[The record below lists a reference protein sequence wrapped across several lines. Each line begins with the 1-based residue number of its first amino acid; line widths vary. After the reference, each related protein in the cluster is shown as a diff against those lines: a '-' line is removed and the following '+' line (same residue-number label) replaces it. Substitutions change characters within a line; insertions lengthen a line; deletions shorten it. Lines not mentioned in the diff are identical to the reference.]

1 MELVY
6 TPLIVLFAIFV
17 IYGGLVIPV
26 REITESIRDRRSRG
40 PSEPGAGTGVEP
52 GEVVELRSAADRRR
66 AAA

>member
-1 MELVY
+1 MEPIY
-6 TPLIVLFAIFV
+6 TPLIVLFTVFV

-40 PSEPGAGTGVEP
+40 PSEPDAGPGAEGV
-52 GEVVELRSAADRRR
+52 EVVELRSAGESRR